1 MTELNLLYGGDNLL
15 SDNSVID
22 KKESSYSKISSQQ
35 LHQLALSNDNGVGDS
50 MSSQQHGSGSNG
62 NHGQQQA
69 LPPPQSQSMQ
79 IAQQQMAQ
87 QLANQQ
93 AQQIAQQQMQQ
104 QMMMP
109 TQQMAQQ
116 QQQQSDQYRRK
127 PEYNFIDRMNL
138 KKTEVIKLALFSLVI
153 VLGISIDRMLTYY
166 LSRYI
171 SDNVLTDFQE
181 LLLRLSYPIT
191 IFLLLWIFK
200 AI

>member
-15 SDNSVID
+15 SDNSVMERKD
-22 KKESSYSKISSQQ
+22 AASASNSNSNSNSYSKISSQQ
-35 LHQLALSNDNGVGDS
+35 LHQMALSNDNGVGDS
-50 MSSQQHGSGSNG
+50 MSSHSP
-62 NHGQQQA
+62 
-69 LPPPQSQSMQ
+69 PPPQSQSMQ
-79 IAQQQMAQ
+79 VAQQQMAQ
-87 QLANQQ
+87 QMANQQ
-93 AQQIAQQQMQQ
+93 AQQMANQQLQQ
-104 QMMMP
+104 QMMM
-109 TQQMAQQ
+109 TQQ
-116 QQQQSDQYRRK
+116 QQQQGQQQGQQQQQGQPRK

-171 SDNVLTDFQE
+171 NDNVLTDFQE

>member
-15 SDNSVID
+15 SDTSVIERKD
-22 KKESSYSKISSQQ
+22 NANANSGSNAYSKISSQQ
-35 LHQLALSNDNGVGDS
+35 LHQMALSNDNGVGDNMQGQNS
-50 MSSQQHGSGSNG
+50 PQQ
-62 NHGQQQA
+62 
-69 LPPPQSQSMQ
+69 PPSQSQSMQ

-87 QLANQQ
+87 QMANQQ
-93 AQQIAQQQMQQ
+93 AQQMANQQMQQ
-104 QMMMP
+104 QMMMSS
-109 TQQMAQQ
+109 QQ
-116 QQQQSDQYRRK
+116 QQQQQNEQYRRK
-127 PEYNFIDRMNL
+127 SEYNFIDRMNL

-171 SDNVLTDFQE
+171 NDNVLTDFQE

>member
-15 SDNSVID
+15 NDNNTME
-22 KKESSYSKISSQQ
+22 KKENAYSSKISSQQ
-35 LHQLALSNDNGVGDS
+35 LHQMALNNDA
-50 MSSQQHGSGSNG
+50 HGNDDK
-62 NHGQQQA
+62 QM

-79 IAQQQMAQ
+79 IAQQQ
-87 QLANQQ
+87 
-93 AQQIAQQQMQQ
+93 IAM
-104 QMMMP
+104 
-109 TQQMAQQ
+109 QMAQQ
-116 QQQQSDQYRRK
+116 QQQQPSQNTTQQMYK
-127 PEYNFIDRMNL
+127 NKNEYNFLDRMNL

-166 LSRYI
+166 VSKYI
-171 SDNVLTDFQE
+171 NDNVLTDFQE

>member
-50 MSSQQHGSGSNG
+50 MSSQQHGGGGG

-93 AQQIAQQQMQQ
+93 AQQMAQQQMAQQQQ

-109 TQQMAQQ
+109 TQ

>member
-22 KKESSYSKISSQQ
+22 RKDNIYSSKISSQQ
-35 LHQLALSNDNGVGDS
+35 LHQMALSNDSDS
-50 MSSQQHGSGSNG
+50 KQGSQGSHASLASQHSP
-62 NHGQQQA
+62 
-69 LPPPQSQSMQ
+69 PPPQSQSMN

-87 QLANQQ
+87 QMAQQQ
-93 AQQIAQQQMQQ
+93 AQQMSNQQLQQ
-104 QMMMP
+104 QMMNP
-109 TQQMAQQ
+109 QQANEQAAAAAAA
-116 QQQQSDQYRRK
+116 YRRK
-127 PEYNFIDRMNL
+127 NEYNFLDRMSL

-153 VLGISIDRMLTYY
+153 VLGISIDRMLTHY

-171 SDNVLTDFQE
+171 NDNVLTDFQE
-181 LLLRLSYPIT
+181 ILLRLSYPIT